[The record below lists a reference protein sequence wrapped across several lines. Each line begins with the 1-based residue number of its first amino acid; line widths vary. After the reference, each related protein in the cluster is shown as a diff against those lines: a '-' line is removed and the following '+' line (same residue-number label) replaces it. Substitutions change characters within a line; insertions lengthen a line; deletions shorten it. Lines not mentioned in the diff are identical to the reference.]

1 MRQVHIDYSKL
12 SGIRSDSVITREK
25 LIVDEETEEEP
36 QPEVETAGP
45 ASLEGFDLTE
55 DEHRF
60 LCCLLRGESV
70 QWIREKGLM
79 LSVLLDGINEK
90 LFDVFGDTVLDDTPD
105 VIEDYRDELKEIL
118 KL

>member
-1 MRQVHIDYSKL
+1 M
-12 SGIRSDSVITREK
+12 ITREK
-25 LIVDEETEEEP
+25 LIVDEEIEEEP
-36 QPEVETAGP
+36 KSEEAAAEQAP
-45 ASLEGFDLTE
+45 LESFDLTE

-70 QWIREKGLM
+70 RWIRERGLM
-79 LSVLLDGINEK
+79 LSVLVDGINEK

-105 VIEDYRDELKEIL
+105 VIEDYRDELKETL